1 MSRYN
6 EFGGAAWQILKS
18 IRAGSYD
25 LKYRC
30 YLPDDASY
38 KDHSSRIAGLLMGQW
53 WDASEQAGSKSR
65 TRPNDGQQSLSLA
78 ILAYV
83 NGVPTMPE
91 SLLTRFAVD
100 TIHGKN
106 MKAMHDKHI
115 AEFPPV
121 GSLSRANVGRVSTGP
136 DYSRDGPDDS
146 QRIVDLESIPADKIP
161 DDTLL
166 D

>member
-1 MSRYN
+1 M
-6 EFGGAAWQILKS
+6 E
-18 IRAGSYD
+18 
-25 LKYRC
+25 
-30 YLPDDASY
+30 
-38 KDHSSRIAGLLMGQW
+38 QW

-65 TRPNDGQQSLSLA
+65 TKPTDGQQNLSLA

-91 SLLTRFAVD
+91 SLLTRFAAD
-100 TIHGKN
+100 TTHGKN
-106 MKAMHDKHI
+106 IKALHDKHL

-121 GSLSRANVGRVSTGP
+121 SSISRANVGRVGTGP
-136 DYSRDGPDDS
+136 DYSHGGPDDS
-146 QRIVDLESIPADKIP
+146 QRIVDLESIPVDKLP